1 MLILK
6 YQRSKVHPVLF
17 SFPQQH
23 KTYEGKDWIYY
34 NCILAASIARNREKI
49 RFLQTS
55 LQYHINKSN
64 VPSNLQEY
72 FPVIVLRE

>member
-34 NCILAASIARNREKI
+34 KSIRAAFIVQKKKKI

>member
-6 YQRSKVHPVLF
+6 DQRSKVHPVLF

-23 KTYEGKDWIYY
+23 KTYEGKDWICY